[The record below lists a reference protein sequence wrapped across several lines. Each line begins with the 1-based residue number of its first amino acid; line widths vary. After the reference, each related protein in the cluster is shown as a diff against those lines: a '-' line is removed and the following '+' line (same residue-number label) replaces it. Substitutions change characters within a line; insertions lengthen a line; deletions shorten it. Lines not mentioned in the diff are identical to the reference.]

1 MCLYVIKDIKTG
13 EVLFFGYSPCYALAI
28 YDYKDNLIL
37 ENLKNT
43 YCEITEVKK

>member
-13 EVLFFGYSPCYALAI
+13 KVLFYGYAPSYALAV
-28 YDYKDNLIL
+28 YYYKDDLIL